1 MSIISGGDDVF
12 MISVSLPMNSS
23 IINSFVL
30 KKRKK
35 EKNFLND
42 NSENKI
48 FTFLHDDLW
57 IQFVWEYPSMYY

>member
-1 MSIISGGDDVF
+1 

-48 FTFLHDDLW
+48 FTFLHDDLR